1 MLIILFQCH
10 QDLGQYQECISFLN
24 LVTLKQPLLASHC
37 LIEDDL
43 ATITARQTDA
53 LLKSQSVMF
62 EVLRLNEA
70 QEEPGS
76 ETDQFF

>member
-1 MLIILFQCH
+1 MLFQCH

-24 LVTLKQPLLASHC
+24 MVTLEQPLVPSHC
-37 LIEDDL
+37 LIEQDL

-62 EVLRLNEA
+62 EVLKLNEA
-70 QEEPGS
+70 QEEPDS
-76 ETDQFF
+76 ETDHFY

>member
-1 MLIILFQCH
+1 MLTILFQCH

-24 LVTLKQPLLASHC
+24 LVTLRRPLAASHC
-37 LIEDDL
+37 LLEDDL
-43 ATITARQTDA
+43 ARITGRQTDA

-70 QEEPGS
+70 QEEPDS
-76 ETDQFF
+76 ETDQFY